1 MIILYL
7 ALSIV
12 GIILLSV
19 KLKVHPFL
27 GEPVIALLIG
37 MFLSALLPKKLEA
50 EMFSIS
56 LLLESEIMN
65 LVANNFEPRIGA
77 NER

>member
-1 MIILYL
+1 
-7 ALSIV
+7 
-12 GIILLSV
+12 
-19 KLKVHPFL
+19 
-27 GEPVIALLIG
+27 

-65 LVANNFEPRIGA
+65 LVANNFEPRMGA